1 MILISNEV
9 QIIFITGP
17 NKKRNTGVLL
27 KHLPYGKSKI
37 PIASIERI
45 KAVTSNEAGMYV
57 HSAIAIY
64 TIQNGLQTNLHHF
77 FLFAKS
83 FTERKSLKT
92 IDLVTFV
99 KQVFEGI
106 YVNLLGTFKNSSFTT
121 DFFMKDYC
129 G

>member
-1 MILISNEV
+1 MKQVCTFILLLQYIQFKMDCK
-9 QIIFITGP
+9 QICII
-17 NKKRNTGVLL
+17 
-27 KHLPYGKSKI
+27 
-37 PIASIERI
+37 
-45 KAVTSNEAGMYV
+45 
-57 HSAIAIY
+57 
-64 TIQNGLQTNLHHF
+64 

-99 KQVFEGI
+99 KQVFDGI
-106 YVNLLGTFKNSSFTT
+106 YVNLLVTFKNSSFTT